1 MLDPSKSASS
11 RAQFRAQLSISRKQ
25 QQYIAQLEEKNT
37 VLAEENAV
45 LAKDNSTLKSL
56 LKRSVYSPDSA
67 RYDSASRIT
76 LDNSSISR

>member
-11 RAQFRAQLSISRKQ
+11 RAQFLAQLSISSKQ
-25 QQYIAQLEEKNT
+25 QQYIAQLEEEKDAL
-37 VLAEENAV
+37 VAE
-45 LAKDNSTLKSL
+45 NSKLKSL

-67 RYDSASRIT
+67 RFDSASRIT

>member
-25 QQYIAQLEEKNT
+25 QQYIAQLEEEKDAL
-37 VLAEENAV
+37 VAENSK
-45 LAKDNSTLKSL
+45 LKDL
-56 LKRSVYSPDSA
+56 LKKSIYSPDSA
-67 RYDSASRIT
+67 RFDSASRIT

>member
-11 RAQFRAQLSISRKQ
+11 RAQFLAQLSISRKQ
-25 QQYIAQLEEKNT
+25 QQYIAQLEEEKDAL
-37 VLAEENAV
+37 VAE
-45 LAKDNSTLKSL
+45 NSKLKSL

-67 RYDSASRIT
+67 RFDSVSRIT

>member
-25 QQYIAQLEEKNT
+25 QQYIAQLEK
-37 VLAEENAV
+37 ENAVLVGENTV

-67 RYDSASRIT
+67 RFDSASRIT

>member
-1 MLDPSKSASS
+1 MLNPSKSAGL
-11 RAQFRAQLSISRKQ
+11 RAQFLAQLSISRKQ

-67 RYDSASRIT
+67 RFDSASRIT

>member
-11 RAQFRAQLSISRKQ
+11 RAQFLAQLSISRKQ
-25 QQYIAQLEEKNT
+25 QQYIAQLEEEKDAL
-37 VLAEENAV
+37 VAE
-45 LAKDNSTLKSL
+45 NSKLKSL

-67 RYDSASRIT
+67 RFDSASRIT